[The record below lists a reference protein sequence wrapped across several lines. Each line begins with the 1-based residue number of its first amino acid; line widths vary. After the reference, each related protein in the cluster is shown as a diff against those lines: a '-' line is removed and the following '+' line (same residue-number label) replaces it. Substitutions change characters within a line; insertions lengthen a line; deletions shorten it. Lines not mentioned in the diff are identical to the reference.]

1 MSEDLELYKAEAD
14 AIHQETIALLKEIVG
29 APIDQRQQ
37 FMTRFM
43 ALQQR
48 LGNVGWS
55 MIEGRTGPA

>member
-1 MSEDLELYKAEAD
+1 MSEDLELCKAQAD
-14 AIHQETIALLKEIVG
+14 TIHQETIALLKEMDG

-48 LGNVGWS
+48 LGNLGWN
-55 MIEGRTGPA
+55 MIEERTAPA